1 MSKILTEGKKS
12 EEKVSD
18 LVMSN
23 GKGVREKVSD
33 LKY

>member
-12 EEKVSD
+12 EEKASD